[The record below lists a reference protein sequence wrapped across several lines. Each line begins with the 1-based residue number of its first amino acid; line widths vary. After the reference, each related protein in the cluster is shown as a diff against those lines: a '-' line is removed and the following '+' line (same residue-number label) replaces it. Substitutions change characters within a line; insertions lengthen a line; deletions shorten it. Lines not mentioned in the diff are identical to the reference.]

1 MIKEGTKVQ
10 WKWGNGT
17 AEGKVTE
24 TFTEKVTKTF
34 TEKVTKTIKGSEVTR
49 NGESGNK
56 ALYIEQEDGDKVLKL
71 EDEVERVD

>member
-24 TFTEKVTKTF
+24 TFTESVTR
-34 TEKVTKTIKGSEVTR
+34 TIKGSEVTR
-49 NGESGNK
+49 NGESCNK